1 MRFGC
6 QQGDAM
12 NAPRGYKTIPAFL
25 QRHINLAAAASLC
38 VSLVLGLDDGAL
50 AQATSDACKA
60 EKVSSDK
67 MVDFP
72 TAYAAA
78 DKRAHAWQADAV
90 VVRLAQTALGPID
103 ANARSANWYMI
114 FYSPA
119 AKKRISITIGNG
131 VLTCYQDTDN
141 PGRIPILK
149 SGVYRDVKQML
160 ATASD
165 KGGAAL
171 MQKGALPSVEMSAGS
186 EINGYKGLWYVN
198 YRVKSGPSLQV
209 TFDGSTGKFEKA
221 IPN

>member
-1 MRFGC
+1 
-6 QQGDAM
+6 M
-12 NAPRGYKTIPAFL
+12 NARASHRNIPARP
-25 QRHINLAAAASLC
+25 QGCVHAAAVASLC
-38 VSLVLGLDDGAL
+38 VLLVLGPTGAAS
-50 AQATSDACKA
+50 AQASTEACKA

-78 DKRAHAWQADAV
+78 DKRAHAWQSDAV

-103 ANARSANWYMI
+103 AEARSANWYMI

-119 AKKRISITIGNG
+119 TKKRISITIGNG

-160 ATASD
+160 ATASE
-165 KGGAAL
+165 KGGGAL
-171 MQKGALPSVEMSAGS
+171 MQKGALPAVEMSAGS
-186 EINGYKGLWYVN
+186 EVSGYRGLWYIN

>member
-1 MRFGC
+1 
-6 QQGDAM
+6 M
-12 NAPRGYKTIPAFL
+12 NVIEGYKNIPMRLRRCAV
-25 QRHINLAAAASLC
+25 ASLC
-38 VSLVLGLDDGAL
+38 AVLAL
-50 AQATSDACKA
+50 GGQGVARAQANSEACKA
-60 EKVSSDK
+60 EKVSSQK

-78 DKRAHAWQADAV
+78 DKRAHAWQPDAA

-103 ANARSANWYMI
+103 AEARSANWYMV
-114 FYSPA
+114 FFSPS

-131 VLTCYQDTDN
+131 VMTCYQDTDN

-160 ATASD
+160 ATASE
-165 KGGAAL
+165 KGGRAL
-171 MQKGALPSVEMSAGS
+171 MQKGALPMVELSAGS
-186 EINGYKGLWYVN
+186 EINGYKGLWFIN
-198 YRVKSGPSLQV
+198 YRVNSGPSLQV